1 MIDFSAMSNRLAAV
15 GLYVYRTAETLERL
29 LLAPA
34 RHPIYI
40 PVQSGPDQAIL

>member
-1 MIDFSAMSNRLAAV
+1 MSNCLVAV

-40 PVQSGPDQAIL
+40 PVQPGRDQATLLPR